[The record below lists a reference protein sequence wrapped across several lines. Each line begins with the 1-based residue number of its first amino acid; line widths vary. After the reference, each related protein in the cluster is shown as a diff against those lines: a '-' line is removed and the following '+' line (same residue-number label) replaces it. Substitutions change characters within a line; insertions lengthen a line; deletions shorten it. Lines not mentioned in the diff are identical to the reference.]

1 MVWINLL
8 NDWTPEYREPATT
21 GEIIEVILVA
31 LVVAALL
38 SGAVYFIFRGVVYL
52 VEWYF

>member
-1 MVWINLL
+1 MVSINLL

-21 GEIIEVILVA
+21 GEIIQVVFIA

-38 SGAVYFIFRGVVYL
+38 SGAVYLLFEGL
-52 VEWYF
+52 VFFAEQYF